1 VIWYDIPGQCS
12 EARHFGGSPPKAPPP
27 PPPPPSKTDAE
38 IQAERNKAAIVA
50 RNRKGRGAS
59 ILSPE
64 TGTNFLQPS
73 DEAGKL
79 TLG

>member
-1 VIWYDIPGQCS
+1 MISYDLPGQCH
-12 EARHFGGSPPKAPPP
+12 EARHFGGSAPKAPPP

-38 IQAERNKAAIVA
+38 IQAERAKANAVI

-59 ILSPE
+59 LLNPE
-64 TGTNFLQPS
+64 TGTNFLQPG
-73 DEAGKL
+73 EAEGTL